1 MIWKISS
8 NEKGSIPILQEH
20 IYHCVLL
27 SYGTLR
33 ERRTRRVRSDSVEK
47 QSQDIG
53 LFLYETLREHSTA
66 LRSQ

>member
-20 IYHCVLL
+20 VCHCK
-27 SYGTLR
+27 
-33 ERRTRRVRSDSVEK
+33 RSDSVEK

-53 LFLYETLREHSTA
+53 LLLYETLREHSTA